1 MPTPHVETVKID
13 ELDCWRIRHNG
24 AELMVAQQ
32 GAHIFSYQRAGE
44 QPLIWPNKAAVFKA
58 GKGIRTGVPVCWPW
72 FGVFDRNPHSVQAMR
87 QSDQPAGAHGFV
99 RTAIWE
105 LATTEL
111 DGDALRVD
119 LVLPVPA
126 GGFPGWPHQVDL
138 KLSLRLDDQLHI
150 RLTSHNH
157 GHETVTLSQALHTYF
172 AVSDVR
178 SVQVEGLD
186 GCSYIDTADGWATRQ
201 QAGLLH
207 FSAETDRIYLDT
219 PAQLNIVDKDW
230 QRRVQ
235 LTSEGSRSTVIWNP
249 WTERAKAFDDMA
261 DDGWQGMLC
270 IETANVLDD
279 VVTLAPGESH
289 TLGVSITSLAL

>member
-32 GAHIFSYQRAGE
+32 GAHIFSYQREGA
-44 QPLIWPNKAAVFKA
+44 QPLIWPNPQAVFKQ

-72 FGVFDRNPHSVQAMR
+72 FGVFDRNPQSVKAMR

-99 RTAIWE
+99 RTAIWTLE
-105 LATTEL
+105 AVTPVA
-111 DGDALRVD
+111 DALQLD
-119 LVLPVPA
+119 FALPMPA
-126 GGFPGWPHQVDL
+126 GGFPGWPHQVGL
-138 KLSLRLDDQLHI
+138 TLSLLLDDHLHI
-150 RLTSHNH
+150 RLTSHNR
-157 GHETVTLSQALHTYF
+157 GTDTVTLSQALHTYF

-178 SVQVEGLD
+178 KVQVEGLD
-186 GCSYIDTADGWATRQ
+186 GVDYIDTADGWAEKQ

-207 FSAETDRIYLDT
+207 FSAETDRIYLNT
-219 PAQLNIVDKDW
+219 PAQLNIVDSDW
-230 QRRVQ
+230 QRRIQ
-235 LTSEGSRSTVIWNP
+235 LTSEGSKSTVVWNP

-289 TLGVSITSLAL
+289 TLGVSITAITL